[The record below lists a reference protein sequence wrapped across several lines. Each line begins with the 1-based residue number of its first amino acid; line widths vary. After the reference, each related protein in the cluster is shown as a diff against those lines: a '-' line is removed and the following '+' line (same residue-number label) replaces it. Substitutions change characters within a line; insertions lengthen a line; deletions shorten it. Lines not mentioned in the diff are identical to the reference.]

1 MLAIVKCLALV
12 YVENSGGYGTPVEAA
27 DPPHPGGSPDPGLTT
42 LQPGNA
48 PPYSMLP
55 TFTHYA
61 TGRCFFFCK

>member
-1 MLAIVKCLALV
+1 MSWNV

-27 DPPHPGGSPDPGLTT
+27 DPPHTGGSPDPGLTT

-48 PPYSMLP
+48 PPYTMLP

-61 TGRCFFFCK
+61 TGRSTTYTKKIF